1 MGLDMAHTEERE
13 RATSHPLTVFLLA
26 YTLLVFGLGAAAVM
40 TMPAGDTTTHP
51 TQEAPAPA
59 AAAAGAAAGAGV
71 RAGTEAT
78 AGEAEAGAAAAAAAG
93 AGGRLLAPERSR
105 RLRIIMVRKT
115 TVSSTLHIKTIIL
128 PRQARDKHGEKA
140 IKRGVLRRR

>member
-1 MGLDMAHTEERE
+1 MGLDMAHTEER
-13 RATSHPLTVFLLA
+13 AASHPPTVFLLA
-26 YTLLVFGLGAAAVM
+26 YTLLVFGLGAAADTM
-40 TMPAGDTTTHP
+40 MPAGDTTTHP

-78 AGEAEAGAAAAAAAG
+78 AGEAEAGAPAAAAAG

-115 TVSSTLHIKTIIL
+115 TVSSTLHMKTIIL
-128 PRQARDKHGEKA
+128 PRQARDKHRK
-140 IKRGVLRRR
+140 K